1 MNPIRYL
8 SGVRSELAQVIW
20 PRFGDVLRLTIL
32 VVLISVIIGA
42 YLGGL
47 DFGFTKLLTVIL
59 GK

>member
-8 SGVRSELAQVIW
+8 SEVRSELAQVIW

-32 VVLISVIIGA
+32 VVLISVIVGA

-59 GK
+59 NK